1 MKQKTTLKKP
11 TLSTKDVLAF
21 AERPSEAPQG
31 DKTVKVG
38 IRLGRG
44 KKNPPD
50 SPENLSGKVPAG
62 DVRLS
67 ANIDQNIHLTL
78 KIAAARERTTIGE
91 LIERLV
97 QENLG

>member
-1 MKQKTTLKKP
+1 MKTKTTLTKP

-31 DKTVKVG
+31 DKTAQVSK
-38 IRLGRG
+38 G
-44 KKNPPD
+44 KGGAKKITPD

-67 ANIDQNIHLTL
+67 ANIDQDIHLKL

-97 QENLG
+97 QDNLD

>member
-1 MKQKTTLKKP
+1 MKKKTTLKKP
-11 TLSTKDVLAF
+11 TLSTEDVLAF

-50 SPENLSGKVPAG
+50 SPKSVSGHIPEG
-62 DVRLS
+62 DIRLS
-67 ANIDQNIHLTL
+67 SNIKRGIHYRL
-78 KIAAARERTTIGE
+78 KLAAVKERITIGQM
-91 LIERLV
+91 IERLV
-97 QENLG
+97 EENLD